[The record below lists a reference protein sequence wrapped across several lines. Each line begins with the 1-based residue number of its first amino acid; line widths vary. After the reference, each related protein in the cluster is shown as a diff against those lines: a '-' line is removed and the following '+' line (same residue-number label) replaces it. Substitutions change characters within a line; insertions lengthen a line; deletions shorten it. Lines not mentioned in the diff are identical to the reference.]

1 MTFSPDCEFI
11 ATLPDGYD
19 ERATL
24 ALAPGNVIV
33 LAHPDLPPLVLNEQ
47 TREFEAVPNASNE
60 GTPLAAVPLDYSINV
75 LGTGPERKDDA

>member
-11 ATLPDGYD
+11 TSLPEGYD

-47 TREFEAVPNASNE
+47 TREFEAVPN
-60 GTPLAAVPLDYSINV
+60 D
-75 LGTGPERKDDA
+75 